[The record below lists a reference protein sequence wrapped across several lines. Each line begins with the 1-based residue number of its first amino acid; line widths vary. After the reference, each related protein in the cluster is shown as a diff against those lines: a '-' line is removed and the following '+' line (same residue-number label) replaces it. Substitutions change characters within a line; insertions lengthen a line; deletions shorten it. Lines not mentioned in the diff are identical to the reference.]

1 MRVRTMAE
9 LGALMRSAR
18 EDAGLTQ
25 VELAQRAQVSR
36 EWLIKVEAGRTNAEM
51 LRIMDVLAQLNL
63 GLDVVEQG
71 D

>member
-1 MRVRTMAE
+1 MAE